1 MRNAI
6 LQMPDQRTANE
17 HRQVLRAA
25 LRQLSRAEVY
35 IAAVAYME
43 SGDAPAEK
51 AISKLRSDLNAVYR
65 HLAEKRSEIRL

>member
-25 LRQLSRAEVY
+25 LRQLARAEVY
-35 IAAVAYME
+35 IAGVAYMDI
-43 SGDAPAEK
+43 GDAPAER
-51 AISKLRSDLNAVYR
+51 AVTKLRSDLNAVYR
-65 HLAEKRSEIRL
+65 RLAEKRSEIRP